1 MKQGTTPTIEF
12 KLDIEISNVTEVIF
26 TFTDELAY
34 KGTSDDE
41 TTSYLLQKNYP
52 DDATFEDDVFKL
64 PLTQEET
71 DLLTNTFYVEAQV
84 ICDKAVVKS
93 DVKKIN
99 MPHTLWTTYVDDN
112 ESDGNS
118 EVIHLSFSDYVRVE
132 GGGGSDNYNDLTN
145 KPQINSVTLQGNKTA
160 TQLGLE
166 KPISAGDGLKRED
179 NTMSVDI
186 DANSIL
192 EFNNHKLS
200 ANTSGLQPT
209 ISGGNGIDVSSDVVS
224 VDLLNGESVLGFS
237 NGKLKSDLSAYYTK
251 AEIDQMISADL
262 KFEVVQTLPSTP
274 DTHTIYLVP
283 KSTSET
289 NNIYDEYMYINNA
302 WELIG
307 TTEVDLSNY
316 QTLISSTNKVNA
328 DYIDDSESTNK
339 FTNANEKAEWSG
351 KSRVYYAKFVNNEID
366 LRQASYP
373 NIQQFDLLMDK
384 NKQRFFYCEYLN
396 EIGGIQGHWI
406 EKVKSII
413 GTPPATVDVSQN
425 PLAELFVD
433 DVLLSDNGNIY
444 RVLTKDISSLPNIS
458 YTYQT
463 YDGHNTTYT
472 GGDGIDITN
481 DTISVDIASGSA
493 LQITSGELDVDLS
506 SKQDVIDS
514 NNMLDADLV
523 DDSTS
528 TNQFVTSSEKS
539 TWSGKEDKTTIT
551 TDTSS
556 TTPSLTLAD
565 NNEYRYTTDL
575 TSLTL
580 TMPSGD
586 FISSVVFSSGS
597 TPTSMTYDSSIKW
610 SGTDVTSNAFV
621 PQANMEYEIVFWYN
635 GLSVNAVVRGVA

>member
-41 TTSYLLQKNYP
+41 TTNYLLQKNYP

-132 GGGGSDNYNDLTN
+132 GGGTTDDYNDLSN
-145 KPQINSVTLQGNKTA
+145 KPKINNVELKGNKTSE
-160 TQLGLE
+160 QLGLE
-166 KPISAGDGLKRED
+166 NPISAGDGLKRED
-179 NTMSVDI
+179 NTISVDV

-200 ANTSGLQPT
+200 ADTSGLQPT

-224 VDLLNGESVLGFS
+224 VDLASGSGLQFS
-237 NGKLKSDLSAYYTK
+237 GGKL
-251 AEIDQMISADL
+251 EADL
-262 KFEVVQTLPSTP
+262 FTLGTNTLRQTLTLDNYLYPLASKSYVDSLISGRLRREITTILP
-274 DTHTIYLVP
+274 TEDIDTNTIYMLF
-283 KSTSET
+283 KGQSATSG
-289 NNIYDEYMYINNA
+289 NIYDEYMYINNS

-307 TTEVDLSNY
+307 NTEVDLSNY
-316 QTLISSTNKVNA
+316 YTKSETYTKTETVTEINNRSSKVYSAVIRDGEISK
-328 DYIDDSESTNK
+328 
-339 FTNANEKAEWSG
+339 
-351 KSRVYYAKFVNNEID
+351 
-366 LRQASYP
+366 LASDYP
-373 NIQQFDLLMDK
+373 NIKTNDLIERSSSSSSSRLYRVQGVIQ
-384 NKQRFFYCEYLN
+384 NTRIEISQCSVLHYCS
-396 EIGGIQGHWI
+396 GIPNTTISVTTGVQYD
-406 EKVKSII
+406 VDNII
-413 GTPPATVDVSQN
+413 I
-425 PLAELFVD
+425 
-433 DVLLSDNGNIY
+433 SDNGNLY
-444 RVLTKDISSLPNIS
+444 RVLTKDITDLPDIT

-506 SKQDVIDS
+506 SIRQVPTS
-514 NNMLDADLV
+514 AQAD
-523 DDSTS
+523 
-528 TNQFVTSSEKS
+528 
-539 TWSGKEDKTTIT
+539 SGKLLSVNSSGNAEWQTKNYEDKTTIT

-556 TTPSLTLAD
+556 TTPTLTLAD

-580 TMPSGD
+580 TMPSGN
-586 FISSVVFSSGS
+586 FIASVVFSSGS

-610 SGTDVTSNAFV
+610 SGNDVTSNAFV
-621 PQANMEYEIVFWYN
+621 PVANQEYEIVFWYN